1 MHSKLAISGEHDL
14 RSDGFPIASLNY
26 KRVAGTLAVGCC
38 QDISTCLSHLH
49 LMPQFSDLHA
59 RCQGDVW
66 RSRSYYF
73 SNIMEVDSPYTMI
86 HHGHFVDHSDQWV
99 RATLFNFLG
108 TRTYLGTPILA
119 VIAYRDDQCRV

>member
-49 LMPQFSDLHA
+49 LMPQFADLHA
-59 RCQGDVW
+59 RC
-66 RSRSYYF
+66 
-73 SNIMEVDSPYTMI
+73 
-86 HHGHFVDHSDQWV
+86 HSWKGMFGVAGVTTSQ
-99 RATLFNFLG
+99 TLWKWIPH
-108 TRTYLGTPILA
+108 TP
-119 VIAYRDDQCRV
+119 